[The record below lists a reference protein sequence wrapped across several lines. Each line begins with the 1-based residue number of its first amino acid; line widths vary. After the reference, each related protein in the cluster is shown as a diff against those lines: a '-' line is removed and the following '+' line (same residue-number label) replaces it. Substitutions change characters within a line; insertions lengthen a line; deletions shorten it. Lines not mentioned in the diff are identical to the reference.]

1 MEKRPLR
8 LTKSANFSFPF
19 CEKSVIARSEATW
32 QSPGRIHRNAV
43 QKQTWYREIPT
54 GLPAL
59 GMTSKFATASNHR
72 VIARSG
78 ATWQSPGTIHRSAQ
92 QKQTWYREIPTGLTA
107 LGMTSKFAT
116 APNYRVI
123 ARSEAEW
130 RPEREARGSTLGV
143 QSVSPRPRDTLRKF

>member
-1 MEKRPLR
+1 MPPLFLFARPCDL
-8 LTKSANFSFPF
+8 PCH
-19 CEKSVIARSEATW
+19 CEAPTGPW
-32 QSPGRIHRNAV
+32 QSPGTIHRNAQ

-116 APNYRVI
+116 ASNHRVI
-123 ARSEAEW
+123 ARSEATW
-130 RPEREARGSTLGV
+130 QSPSLAAFSGRKSDIGSRTYNIN
-143 QSVSPRPRDTLRKF
+143 K